1 MITKTTMVVI
11 LNLKNSHLST
21 LSLPTEEFFQVD
33 GQNRPLANLPAVDFH
48 VLAERN
54 PITKATESLSV
65 FLLVYWF
72 FPLLG
77 RFEPHSL
84 SSIRIFKCF
93 SRHNS

>member
-11 LNLKNSHLST
+11 LNFN
-21 LSLPTEEFFQVD
+21 LSLPTEEFFQVN

-72 FPLLG
+72 FP
-77 RFEPHSL
+77 F
-84 SSIRIFKCF
+84 
-93 SRHNS
+93 

>member
-1 MITKTTMVVI
+1 MALTPKMENMRWIMITKTTMVVI

-72 FPLLG
+72 FP
-77 RFEPHSL
+77 F
-84 SSIRIFKCF
+84 
-93 SRHNS
+93 